1 LIQQRWAKREIPM
14 RRSLALKAVLILLV
28 AMLTA
33 CGPQQPLKL
42 GFISGQTGPF
52 SDLGAAGLNGAILAV
67 EENNRQPK
75 TTHQVTLIIRDD
87 EHNSVKARMAFQ
99 SLMKEEVA
107 AVVGPM
113 TSAIATELAPLA
125 NEAQVVLMGGT
136 VVTDQLSGQDD
147 YFLRAI
153 ASTRYYAAYSAG
165 VHHQRLKPKRVLVVF
180 DAANR
185 DYAENWAKTYTE
197 TLRPL
202 GVQHAEVIEIDSRS
216 PQYSPTQTHARI
228 LQNNPDLVTF
238 ATSARTAASLI
249 LTLREQRRDLRFA
262 VSAWAAN
269 RLLLEQAGGAAEGML
284 VEQYHDLFD
293 SSPAYQSFA
302 TRFRQRFNH
311 DPDYAAV
318 IAYDATSLVLN
329 GLGSNPRRAGLKE
342 ALIAQRNFKGLQTT
356 IELDRYGDTARTGFT
371 TLVLNGKFAPLE
383 RLP

>member
-1 LIQQRWAKREIPM
+1 ML
-14 RRSLALKAVLILLV
+14 LAV
-28 AMLTA
+28 ALTA
-33 CGPQQPLKL
+33 CRPQQSLKL

-67 EENNRQPK
+67 EDRNRQQKNAP
-75 TTHQVTLIIRDD
+75 TVTLIIRDD
-87 EHNSVKARMAFQ
+87 EHNPAKARSAFQ

-113 TSAIATELAPLA
+113 TSAMATELAPLA
-125 NEAQVVLMGGT
+125 NEAEVVLMGGT
-136 VVTDQLSGQDD
+136 VVTDRLSGRDD

-153 ASTRYYAAYSAG
+153 ASTPYYAAYSAG
-165 VHHQRLKPKRVLVVF
+165 IHHRRLKPKRVLVVF

-185 DYAENWAKTYTE
+185 DYAESWAKTYTE

-202 GVQHAEVIEIDSRS
+202 GVEHAEVIEIDSHS
-216 PQYSPTQTHARI
+216 PQYLPMQVHARI
-228 LQNNPDLVTF
+228 LQGDPDLVAF

-269 RLLLEQAGGAAEGML
+269 RLLLQQAGGAAEGTL

-293 SSPAYQSFA
+293 SSPAYQAFA
-302 TRFRQRFNH
+302 TRFRQRFNL

-318 IAYDATSLVLN
+318 IAHDATSFVLA
-329 GLGSNPRRAGLKE
+329 GLEHHPRSIGLKE
-342 ALIAQRNFKGLQTT
+342 ALIAQRSFRGLQTV
-356 IELDRYGDTARTGFT
+356 IELDRHGDTARTGFT
-371 TLVLNGKFAPLE
+371 TVILNGKFAPLE

>member
-1 LIQQRWAKREIPM
+1 M
-14 RRSLALKAVLILLV
+14 LLV
-28 AMLTA
+28 VALTA
-33 CGPQQPLKL
+33 CSPQQPIKL

-67 EENNRQPK
+67 EEYNRQPK
-75 TTHQVTLIIRDD
+75 NAPQVTLIIRDD
-87 EHNSVKARMAFQ
+87 EHSSAKARMAFQ
-99 SLMKEEVA
+99 SLIKEEVA

-113 TSAIATELAPLA
+113 TSAMATELAPLA
-125 NEAQVVLMGGT
+125 NEARVVLMGGT

-165 VHHQRLKPKRVLVVF
+165 IHHQRLKPKRVLVVF

-185 DYAENWAKTYTE
+185 DYAENWAKTYIE
-197 TLRPL
+197 TLRSL
-202 GVQHAEVIEIDSRS
+202 GVEHTKLIEIDSRS

-228 LQNNPDLVTF
+228 LQSDPDLVTF

-249 LTLREQRRDLRFA
+249 LTLRERRRDLRFA

-269 RLLLEQAGGAAEGML
+269 RLLLQQAGDAADGTL

-293 SSPAYQSFA
+293 SSPAYQAFA
-302 TRFRQRFNH
+302 TRFRQRFNL

-318 IAYDATSLVLN
+318 IAHDATSFVLA
-329 GLGSNPRRAGLKE
+329 GLERNPRRAGLKE
-342 ALIAQRNFKGLQTT
+342 ALITQHAFKGLQNI
-356 IELDRYGDTARTGFT
+356 IELDRHGDTARTGFT
-371 TLVLNGKFAPLE
+371 TVILNGKFAPLE